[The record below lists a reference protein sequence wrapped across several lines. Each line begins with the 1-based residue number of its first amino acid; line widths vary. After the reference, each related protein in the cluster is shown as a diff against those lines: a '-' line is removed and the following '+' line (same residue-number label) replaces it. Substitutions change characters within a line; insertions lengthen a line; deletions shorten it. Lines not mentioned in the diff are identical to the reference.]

1 MQLSEAGRFNISLN
15 KNYRKLL
22 LYPRLFTLTSLY
34 YVDKDGLP
42 YEELRNITGLS
53 EGTLN
58 PTLTLLKKEEL
69 VRSEETSLD
78 KKRAVIL
85 YITDKGKDA
94 YKNLLDWFKKLM
106 EIGNGKFED
115 GNNGSDRQS
124 S

>member
-1 MQLSEAGRFNISLN
+1 MQSPDKSDFGISLDSI
-15 KNYRKLL
+15 YRKLL
-22 LYPRLFTLTSLY
+22 LYPRLSTLTILY

-58 PTLTLLKKEEL
+58 PTLAFLRKEEL
-69 VRSEETSLD
+69 IRSEETSLD

-94 YKNLLDWFKKLM
+94 YESLSGWFKRLLDLQKFK
-106 EIGNGKFED
+106 EGK
-115 GNNGSDRQS
+115 NGSDR
-124 S
+124 